1 LCVKRDILAAL
12 CYFDIFDYP
21 ITQLEISHF
30 IRNGYR
36 LDEIAAGLHSLTVE
50 QWIYKFGDLYTLQND
65 YDVITRRKKG
75 NVKARQMLVTAKKV
89 ASILSSFPFV
99 KGVAVSGSLSKNFAD
114 EDSDI
119 DFFIITE
126 KNKLWLARTIL
137 MAFRRLTIL
146 FSKQHWLCL
155 NYFIDET
162 LLEIEEKNIYTAIEL
177 ATLLP
182 FRGITTFH
190 KFFRENQWT
199 QMYLPNH
206 VLRVSYVEQSKNP
219 VLKQF
224 FEFLFRN
231 RLGNLLDSIFM
242 RWTSFRFNK
251 RVKNGI
257 ETSKG
262 YLMDLKIS
270 KHYAKHNPDQLQKKI
285 TETYERKI
293 ANLFH
298 LYENN
303 AKTVF

>member
-1 LCVKRDILAAL
+1 MCVKRDILAAL

-30 IRNGYR
+30 IRNSYR

-146 FSKQHWLCL
+146 FRKQHWLCL

-206 VLRVSYVEQSKNP
+206 ILRVSYVEESKNP

-231 RLGNLLDSIFM
+231 RLGNLVDSIFM

-251 RVKNGI
+251 RIKNGI

>member
-30 IRNGYR
+30 IRNSYR

-146 FSKQHWLCL
+146 FRKQHWLCL

-206 VLRVSYVEQSKNP
+206 ILRVSYVEESKNP

-251 RVKNGI
+251 RIKNGI

>member
-1 LCVKRDILAAL
+1 MCVKRDILAAL

-21 ITQLEISHF
+21 ITQLEISQF
-30 IRNGYR
+30 IRNDCP
-36 LDEIAAGLHSLTVE
+36 LEEIAAGLHSLTVE
-50 QWIYKFGDLYTLQND
+50 QWIYKFGDLYTLQNN
-65 YDVITRRKKG
+65 YDIITRRRKG
-75 NVKARQMLVTAKKV
+75 NKKARRMLVTAQKI

-137 MAFRRLTIL
+137 MAFRRITIL
-146 FSKQHWLCL
+146 FRKQHLLCL

-206 VLRVSYVEQSKNP
+206 VLRVSYVEETKNP
-219 VLKQF
+219 VLKKF
-224 FEFLFRN
+224 LEFLFRN
-231 RLGNLLDSIFM
+231 QLGNLLDSIFM
-242 RWTSFRFNK
+242 KWTAFRFNK

-293 ANLFH
+293 ANMFY

>member
-1 LCVKRDILAAL
+1 MCVKRDILAAL

-30 IRNGYR
+30 IRNSYR

-75 NVKARQMLVTAKKV
+75 NVKSRQMLVTAKKV

-137 MAFRRLTIL
+137 MAFRRLTVL
-146 FSKQHWLCL
+146 FRKQHWLCL

-182 FRGITTFH
+182 FRGINTFH

-199 QMYLPNH
+199 QLYLPNH
-206 VLRVSYVEQSKNP
+206 VLRVSYVEESKNP

-231 RLGNLLDSIFM
+231 RLGNLVDSIFM

-251 RVKNGI
+251 RIKNGI

>member
-1 LCVKRDILAAL
+1 MCVKRDILAAL

-146 FSKQHWLCL
+146 FRKQHWLCL